1 MIDSKELLRRFK
13 AAGWQGPAQVHA
25 LLGEAPQPTRDEI
38 ERMLAVLVSKGLP
51 GDSHDQANRLFIFR
65 TEAEKVADKALFL
78 PYVRA
83 LRGGDPQLAAVLV
96 PLLPKVNSVE
106 GHGELCNLLR
116 ETDASLR
123 RAAATV
129 LKQIG
134 GTTVFQTLSG
144 YCGDSGFQGRL
155 EAMEILVSI
164 GRQAAIPALSAVVE
178 VGGVAEKLVALQYL
192 GNAELMTKDI
202 RGALKAIGSAL
213 GHPMERVAM
222 QAVAS
227 FGALC
232 GEDEYFESIGP
243 LLDAK
248 GLSTARAALD
258 AIQRFSSPRVM
269 ALLARKL
276 HAGPNVIRMAV
287 LGAAEAIGNDQVL
300 PLVIEGLNFKK
311 IDVRTRAAEVL
322 TSLALANKVDLARTI
337 LWLLRSK
344 DVNVRRMAVDISKK
358 VGDPTGELAPRMLRL
373 LRDEDWWVRER
384 VMDALVVM
392 AGKQL
397 TRHLVAYLQD
407 PSDIVRRYAAD
418 ALLRLK
424 DPASL
429 GALVRAAQGDSDW
442 WVRERA
448 IEAVGAIGMR
458 ETIPYVLDLLAREP
472 DLRRSCIEA
481 LQAMHADEAAPHVAA
496 LLGESDADMKLVIL
510 GCLEA
515 LDEPGQ
521 APAVA
526 SLVQDPDHRVAS
538 AAKTLLSRWKVSAGH
553 AGAAQGRGTLSLLER
568 MLVALAEAEG
578 DDLILSSGMRPYIK
592 KMGKVVP
599 LSSHV
604 FTADEVL
611 ATLTPTLTT
620 KQLEDLSILRD
631 VDFSLDVKSEGLRF
645 RANVFYQLPGMSAV
659 FRIIKDK
666 IPVLEDLG
674 LPPIVH
680 TFAELKNGLVL
691 IGGPTGSGKSTTLAG
706 IIDHIN
712 RTSARHVVTLEDP
725 IEVIHPQKKC
735 LINQRELG
743 THTISFEKALR
754 ATLRQDP
761 DVILVGEMRDLDTI
775 RFALTASETGHLVL
789 GTVHTVSVDTSIDR
803 MINVF
808 PGGQQ
813 PQTRA
818 LLADTLRAV
827 MCQYLLKRKDDQ
839 GRVLA
844 VEVMLNND
852 AIANLIRKGK
862 TFQIPSVIATQ
873 REAGM
878 QSMDSDLERV
888 YKAGLVSAEDA
899 YMKAANKKNFE
910 LVISGPD
917 AARIVADA
925 KAAQAA
931 GKPAEGGES

>member
-1 MIDSKELLRRFK
+1 
-13 AAGWQGPAQVHA
+13 
-25 LLGEAPQPTRDEI
+25 
-38 ERMLAVLVSKGLP
+38 
-51 GDSHDQANRLFIFR
+51 
-65 TEAEKVADKALFL
+65 
-78 PYVRA
+78 
-83 LRGGDPQLAAVLV
+83 
-96 PLLPKVNSVE
+96 
-106 GHGELCNLLR
+106 
-116 ETDASLR
+116 
-123 RAAATV
+123 
-129 LKQIG
+129 
-134 GTTVFQTLSG
+134 
-144 YCGDSGFQGRL
+144 
-155 EAMEILVSI
+155 
-164 GRQAAIPALSAVVE
+164 
-178 VGGVAEKLVALQYL
+178 
-192 GNAELMTKDI
+192 
-202 RGALKAIGSAL
+202 
-213 GHPMERVAM
+213 
-222 QAVAS
+222 
-227 FGALC
+227 
-232 GEDEYFESIGP
+232 
-243 LLDAK
+243 
-248 GLSTARAALD
+248 
-258 AIQRFSSPRVM
+258 
-269 ALLARKL
+269 
-276 HAGPNVIRMAV
+276 
-287 LGAAEAIGNDQVL
+287 
-300 PLVIEGLNFKK
+300 
-311 IDVRTRAAEVL
+311 
-322 TSLALANKVDLARTI
+322 
-337 LWLLRSK
+337 
-344 DVNVRRMAVDISKK
+344 
-358 VGDPTGELAPRMLRL
+358 
-373 LRDEDWWVRER
+373 
-384 VMDALVVM
+384 MDALVVM

>member
-1 MIDSKELLRRFK
+1 MIDGKELLRRFK
-13 AAGWQGPAQVHA
+13 AAGWPTPAQVHA
-25 LLGEAPQPTRDEI
+25 LLGEAAPPTRDDI
-38 ERMLAVLVSKGLP
+38 ERMLSVLSSKGLP
-51 GDSHDQANRLFIFR
+51 GDSRDQANRLFIFR
-65 TEAEKVADKALFL
+65 TQAEKVIDKALFL

-83 LRGGDPQLAAVLV
+83 LRGGDAQLAAVLV
-96 PLLPKVNSVE
+96 PLLPKVNNVE
-106 GHGELCNLLR
+106 GHADLCALLR
-116 ETDASLR
+116 DSDGGLR
-123 RAAATV
+123 RATATV

-144 YCGDSGFQGRL
+144 YCGEASFQGRV
-155 EAMEILVSI
+155 EALDVLISI
-164 GRQAAIPALSAVVE
+164 GRQVAIPALAATIE
-178 VGGVAEKLVALQYL
+178 VGSVTEKLMALQYL

-202 RGALKAIGSAL
+202 RGAIRAIGAAL
-213 GHPMERVAM
+213 GHTMERVAM
-222 QAVAS
+222 QAVTC

-232 GEDEYFESIGP
+232 SEDEYFESIGP

-248 GLSTARAALD
+248 SLSMVRTAIE

-269 ALLARKL
+269 AMLSRKL
-276 HAGPNVIRMAV
+276 HAGPNAIRMAV

-311 IDVRTRAAEVL
+311 IDVRQRAAEVL
-322 TSLALANKVDLARTI
+322 TNLALANKVDLARTI
-337 LWLLRSK
+337 LWLLRSR
-344 DVNVRRMAVDISKK
+344 DVNVRRMAVDISKR
-358 VGDPTGELAPRMLRL
+358 VGDPTGELAPRLLRL

-424 DPASL
+424 DPGSL
-429 GALVRAAQGDSDW
+429 GALVRAAQGDADW

-448 IEAVGAIGMR
+448 IEAVGAIGLR
-458 ETIPYVLDLLAREP
+458 EGIPYILDLLAREP
-472 DLRRSCIEA
+472 DLRRVCIEA

-496 LLGESDADMKLVIL
+496 LLGEADPDMKLVIL
-510 GCLEA
+510 GCLET

-521 APAVA
+521 AGAVQP
-526 SLVQDPDHRVAS
+526 LCQDPDHRVA
-538 AAKTLLSRWKVSAGH
+538 AAARLLLGRWKVSYGH
-553 AGAAQGRGTLSLLER
+553 AGAKEGRAGLSLLER

-592 KMGKVVP
+592 KLGKVVP

-604 FTADEVL
+604 FTAEEVL
-611 ATLTPTLTT
+611 ATLTPSLSA
-620 KQLEDLSILRD
+620 KQLDDLQALRD
-631 VDFSLDVKSEGLRF
+631 VDFSLEVKSEGLRF
-645 RANVFYQLPGMSAV
+645 RANVFYQLPGLSAV
-659 FRIIKDK
+659 FRIIKDR

-674 LPPIVH
+674 LPPIVQ

-706 IIDHIN
+706 LIDHIN
-712 RTSARHVVTLEDP
+712 RNSSRHVVTLEDP
-725 IEVIHPQKKC
+725 IEVIHQQKKC

-775 RFALTASETGHLVL
+775 RFALTASETGHLVF

-813 PQTRA
+813 PQVRA

-827 MCQYLLKRKDDQ
+827 ACQYLLRRKDGQ

-844 VEVMLNND
+844 VEVMVNNE
-852 AIANLIRKGK
+852 AIANLVRKGK

-878 QSMDSDLERV
+878 QSMDTDLERV
-888 YKAGLVSAEDA
+888 YKAGLVSAEEA
-899 YMKAANKKNFE
+899 YMKAASKKNFE
-910 LVISGPD
+910 LVIAGPD
-917 AARIVADA
+917 AAKFLAEA
-925 KAAQAA
+925 KAAQSA
-931 GKPAEGGES
+931 GKSVEGET

>member
-13 AAGWQGPAQVHA
+13 VAGWQGPAQVHA
-25 LLGEAPQPTRDEI
+25 LLGEAAPPTRDDV
-38 ERMLAVLVSKGLP
+38 ERMLSVLVSKGLP
-51 GDSHDQANRLFIFR
+51 GDSRDQSNRLFIFR
-65 TEAEKVADKALFL
+65 TQAEKVVDKALFV
-78 PYVRA
+78 PYVRG
-83 LRGGDPQLAAVLV
+83 LRAGDAQLATVLV
-96 PLLPKVNSVE
+96 PLLPKVNNVE
-106 GHGELCNLLR
+106 GHAELCTLVR

-123 RAAATV
+123 RSAATV

-144 YCGDSGFQGRL
+144 YCADSGFQGRI
-155 EAMEILVSI
+155 EAMDILISI
-164 GRQAAIPALSAVVE
+164 GRQAAIPALAAVVD
-178 VGGVAEKLVALQYL
+178 VGSVAEKLVALQYL
-192 GNAELMTKDI
+192 GNAELMTKDV
-202 RGALKAIGSAL
+202 RGALRAISSAL
-213 GHPMERVAM
+213 GHAMERVAM

-232 GEDEYFESIGP
+232 SEDEYFDSIAP
-243 LLDAK
+243 LLDSK
-248 GLSTARAALD
+248 SLSTVRASID
-258 AIQRFSSPRVM
+258 AINRFSSPRAM
-269 ALLARKL
+269 ALLSRKL

-287 LGAAEAIGNDQVL
+287 LAAAEAIGNDQVL
-300 PLVIEGLNFKK
+300 PLVIEGLNYKK

-358 VGDPTGELAPRMLRL
+358 VGDPTGELAPRLLRL

-424 DPASL
+424 DPGSL

-458 ETIPYVLDLLAREP
+458 EAIPYVLDLLAREP
-472 DLRRSCIEA
+472 DLRRACIEA
-481 LQAMHADEAAPHVAA
+481 LQAMRADEAAPHVAA
-496 LLGESDADMKLVIL
+496 LLGEADVDMKLAIL
-510 GCLEA
+510 SCLDA

-521 APAVA
+521 AEAVMP
-526 SLVQDPDHRVAS
+526 LLQDADHRVAI
-538 AAKTLLSRWKVSAGH
+538 AARTLLNRWKISAGH
-553 AGAAQGRGTLSLLER
+553 AGSAQDRAGLSLLER

-578 DDLILSSGMRPYIK
+578 DDLILASGMRPYIK

-599 LSSHV
+599 LSSHM
-604 FTADEVL
+604 FTAEEVL
-611 ATLTPTLTT
+611 ATLTPSLTG
-620 KQLEDLSILRD
+620 KQIEDLGNLHD
-631 VDFSLDVKSEGLRF
+631 VDFSLEVKSEGLRF
-645 RANVFYQLPGMSAV
+645 RANVFYQLPGLSAV
-659 FRIIKDK
+659 FRIIKDR

-674 LPPIVH
+674 LPPIVQ

-725 IEVIHPQKKC
+725 IEVIHQQKKC

-743 THTISFEKALR
+743 THTHSFERALR
-754 ATLRQDP
+754 ATMRQDP
-761 DVILVGEMRDLDTI
+761 DVILVGEMRDLDTV

-813 PQTRA
+813 PQVRA

-827 MCQYLLKRKDDQ
+827 MCQYLLKRKDEQ

-844 VEVMLNND
+844 VEIMLNND

-862 TFQIPSVIATQ
+862 TFQIPSVVATQ

-888 YKAGLVSAEDA
+888 YKAGLISAEDA
-899 YMKAANKKNFE
+899 YMKSSNKKNFE

-917 AARIVADA
+917 AARILADA

-931 GKPAEGGES
+931 AKTEEGES

>member
-25 LLGEAPQPTRDEI
+25 LLGEAPPPTREEI
-38 ERMLAVLVSKGLP
+38 ERVLAVLVSKGLP
-51 GDSHDQANRLFIFR
+51 GDSRDQSNRLFIFR
-65 TEAEKVADKALFL
+65 TEAEKVGDKALFL

-96 PLLPKVNSVE
+96 PLLPKVNNVE
-106 GHGELCNLLR
+106 GHGELCTLLR

-134 GTTVFQTLSG
+134 GTTVFGTLSG
-144 YCGDSGFQGRL
+144 YCAESGFQGRL

-164 GRQAAIPALSAVVE
+164 GRQGAIPALSAVVDE
-178 VGGVAEKLVALQYL
+178 GSVAEKLVALQYL
-192 GNAELMTKDI
+192 GNAELMTKDV

-213 GHPMERVAM
+213 GHAMERVAI
-222 QAVAS
+222 QAVAA

-232 GEDEYFESIGP
+232 SEDEYFEYLGP

-248 GLSTARAALD
+248 SLSTVRAAID

-276 HAGPNVIRMAV
+276 HAGPNAIRMAV

-481 LQAMHADEAAPHVAA
+481 LQALHADEAAPHVAA

-510 GCLEA
+510 GCLEV

-526 SLVQDPDHRVAS
+526 SLVQDPDHRVAT
-538 AAKTLLSRWKVSAGH
+538 AARNLLSRWKVSAGH
-553 AGAAQGRGTLSLLER
+553 ASAAPGRGTLSLLER

-611 ATLTPTLTT
+611 AILTPTLTS

-645 RANVFYQLPGMSAV
+645 RANVFYQLPGLSAV

-712 RTSARHVVTLEDP
+712 RTSARHIVTLEDP

-761 DVILVGEMRDLDTI
+761 DVILVGEMRDLDTV

-844 VEVMLNND
+844 VEVMVNNE

-931 GKPAEGGES
+931 GKTAAEGES